1 MVEQIYIIDFKIY
14 TFERSNYTQY
24 FMAPESYQR
33 SIKFYLFTF
42 LITVFFSVSTESQN
56 KRKFKVHTIAFY
68 NVENLFDTINDPN
81 KFDERSPIMELKYN
95 RQEVYNKKVKNMAY
109 VISQIGA
116 DVSKNTPAV
125 IGICEV
131 ENRSVV
137 EDLANDPALLSK
149 DYGIVHFESPDERS
163 IDVALMYQKAL
174 FVPISTSAHEL
185 KLFDVK
191 RDKRDYT
198 RDQLLVSGYL
208 EGDLIHLIVNHWP
221 SRSGGE
227 AKSRSKRMA
236 AATLNKRLIDS
247 LQANDPYA
255 KIFTMGDF
263 NDNPTN
269 ASFKK
274 VLKAKKNK
282 GSVGLK
288 GLYNPMEGFF
298 KAGLGSNAY
307 RDAWS
312 LFDQILVTQ
321 PLLEEDFSSF
331 RFFKA
336 GIFNK
341 QFLISKKGRY
351 KGYHFRSFS
360 YGGFTGGYS
369 DHFPVYVHVIKEV
382 E

>member
-1 MVEQIYIIDFKIY
+1 LVEQIYIIDFKIY

-33 SIKFYLFTF
+33 SFKFYLFTF

-227 AKSRSKRMA
+227 AKSRSKRVA
-236 AATLNKRLIDS
+236 AATLN
-247 LQANDPYA
+247 
-255 KIFTMGDF
+255 
-263 NDNPTN
+263 
-269 ASFKK
+269 
-274 VLKAKKNK
+274 
-282 GSVGLK
+282 
-288 GLYNPMEGFF
+288 
-298 KAGLGSNAY
+298 
-307 RDAWS
+307 
-312 LFDQILVTQ
+312 
-321 PLLEEDFSSF
+321 
-331 RFFKA
+331 
-336 GIFNK
+336 
-341 QFLISKKGRY
+341 
-351 KGYHFRSFS
+351 
-360 YGGFTGGYS
+360 
-369 DHFPVYVHVIKEV
+369 
-382 E
+382 

>member
-1 MVEQIYIIDFKIY
+1 MIQQIYVIDFKIY
-14 TFERSNYTQY
+14 TFGLSNYTQH
-24 FMAPESYQR
+24 FMAPAAYQKNLK
-33 SIKFYLFTF
+33 IYLFTF
-42 LITVFFSVSTESQN
+42 FATVSFSVSTEAQN

-81 KFDERSPIMELKYN
+81 KFDERSPIMELKFN
-95 RQEVYNKKVKNMAY
+95 RKEVYDKKVKNMAR

-116 DVSKNTPAV
+116 EVSKNSPAV

-131 ENRSVV
+131 ENRNVV

-185 KLFDVK
+185 KLFNTK

-208 EGDLIHLIVNHWP
+208 EGDLIHIIVNHWP

-227 AKSRSKRMA
+227 AKSRSKRVA

-288 GLYNPMEGFF
+288 GLYNPMEGFY

-331 RFFKA
+331 RFYKA

-341 QFLISKKGRY
+341 QFLISKKGRF
-351 KGYHFRSFS
+351 KGYPFRSFS

-382 E
+382 K